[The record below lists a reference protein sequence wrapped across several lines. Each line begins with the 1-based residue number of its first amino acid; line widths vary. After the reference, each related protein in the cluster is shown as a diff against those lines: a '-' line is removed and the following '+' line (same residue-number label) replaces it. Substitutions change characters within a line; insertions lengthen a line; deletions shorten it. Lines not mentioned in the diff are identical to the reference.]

1 MQNEVGWCFGMLV
14 HYMICVHTV
23 LSNAKAPYGATT
35 VYVSATGS
43 DIALAQKNQT
53 DGPSA
58 RLTLTCQGH
67 VQRHECSA
75 SDQPG
80 VAGRNVI

>member
-1 MQNEVGWCFGMLV
+1 MYNECYSLFVRIGPESRSPHPVLTLV
-14 HYMICVHTV
+14 LRIFICVHTV

-43 DIALAQKNQT
+43 HIALAQKNQT

-58 RLTLTCQGH
+58 RLTH
-67 VQRHECSA
+67 
-75 SDQPG
+75 
-80 VAGRNVI
+80 